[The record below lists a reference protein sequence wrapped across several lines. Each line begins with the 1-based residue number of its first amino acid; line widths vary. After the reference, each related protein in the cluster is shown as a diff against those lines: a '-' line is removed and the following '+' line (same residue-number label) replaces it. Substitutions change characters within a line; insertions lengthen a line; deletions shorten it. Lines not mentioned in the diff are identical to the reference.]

1 MSLVMLSCCGVDEV
15 KRVPCE
21 NAERER
27 DENEKRRPA
36 DEKGTA
42 GLGRGGQ
49 RGGGELWACRRF

>member
-27 DENEKRRPA
+27 DENEKGDQPTRKGRR
-36 DEKGTA
+36 D
-42 GLGRGGQ
+42 
-49 RGGGELWACRRF
+49 